1 MATAKEN
8 LDRQIGDD
16 NSNAVAALVD
26 EKIEARLN
34 ERSEDLETLRQELV
48 ALREEIGD
56 IPELRRQLSAAGRLL
71 RDAIDDHHEMAGRHE
86 ADGRVT
92 ASEVEAGEERI
103 QRVSTDLGSVRDT
116 LEGRVTTIEERLD
129 DENTGLAAL
138 HNRDDELQAQI
149 NELRDIQSTETTEI
163 RSSKSGLKAALIT
176 FLVVFLLSWVII
188 MITGDD
194 ESWLWALAW
203 GAIFGGIV
211 GLVIGLASKEGT
223 RTNTFIGD
231 LRDTRHARQ
240 ERQRETVEEDERPAA
255 TRRVERRERVS
266 A

>member
-1 MATAKEN
+1 
-8 LDRQIGDD
+8 
-16 NSNAVAALVD
+16 
-26 EKIEARLN
+26 
-34 ERSEDLETLRQELV
+34 
-48 ALREEIGD
+48 
-56 IPELRRQLSAAGRLL
+56 
-71 RDAIDDHHEMAGRHE
+71 
-86 ADGRVT
+86 
-92 ASEVEAGEERI
+92 
-103 QRVSTDLGSVRDT
+103 
-116 LEGRVTTIEERLD
+116 
-129 DENTGLAAL
+129 
-138 HNRDDELQAQI
+138 
-149 NELRDIQSTETTEI
+149 
-163 RSSKSGLKAALIT
+163 
-176 FLVVFLLSWVII
+176 